1 MLQYDFN
8 NVASHEVND
17 HKTCND
23 QLELCAEGHQL
34 QLFVD
39 LRDEFRRARESYTRY
54 EDKTP
59 IHATVLTDTFSE
71 WTTLIVDG
79 EGGDLLDEL
88 KQVDCAVEEG
98 RFKFAFEVDLLGAR
112 LDTSDIVG
120 EVDERDNMDGKLA
133 EDRPD
138 DVRIEDVRLGA
149 FFREAFNGLKVL
161 LIDALMVC
169 MLASYLCSRDGEEA
183 DAHEHTADCHLT
195 VSKFDAFQIQYTQ
208 AVSTDQAI
216 ER

>member
-8 NVASHEVND
+8 DVAAHIVND

-23 QLELCAEGHQL
+23 QLELCAEGDEL
-34 QLFVD
+34 QLFVN
-39 LRDEFRRARESYTRY
+39 LRDELRRARESYTRY
-54 EDKTP
+54 EDETP

-71 WTTLIVDG
+71 GTTLIVDS

-98 RFKFAFEVDLLGAR
+98 RFEFAFEVDLLGAR
-112 LDTSDIVG
+112 LDASNIVG

-138 DVRIEDVRLGA
+138 DVRIEDIRLGS
-149 FFREAFNGLKVL
+149 FFREAFNGLGDVSV
-161 LIDALMVC
+161 DALREC
-169 MLASYLCSRDGEEA
+169 KFASYLCSRNGEKA
-183 DAHEHTADCHLT
+183 DAHEHATDCHLA
-195 VSKFDAFQIQYTQ
+195 VSKFDAFQIQHAQ

>member
-1 MLQYDFN
+1 MLQYDFDD
-8 NVASHEVND
+8 VATHKVND
-17 HKTCND
+17 HETCND
-23 QLELCAEGHQL
+23 QLELRAEGHQL

-59 IHATVLTDTFSE
+59 IHATVLADTFSE
-71 WTTLIVDG
+71 WTTLIVDS

-149 FFREAFNGLKVL
+149 FFREAFNGLGDISRRSYDMHVGFLPL
-161 LIDALMVC
+161 LARWRG
-169 MLASYLCSRDGEEA
+169 SRR
-183 DAHEHTADCHLT
+183 
-195 VSKFDAFQIQYTQ
+195 S
-208 AVSTDQAI
+208 
-216 ER
+216 